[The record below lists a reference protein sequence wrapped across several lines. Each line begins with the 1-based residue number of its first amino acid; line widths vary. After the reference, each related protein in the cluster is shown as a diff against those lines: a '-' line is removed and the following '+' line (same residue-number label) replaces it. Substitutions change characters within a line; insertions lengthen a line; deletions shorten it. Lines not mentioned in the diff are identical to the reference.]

1 MKRKGFTLV
10 ELLVVIA
17 IIGILVGLLLPAVQ
31 AAREAARRMQCS
43 NNLKQQALAMHNYH
57 DTYKKLPPM
66 YIHDTAV
73 TDDGGHWAWSS
84 FLLPFIEQ
92 QPRYDALEVGT
103 AKARVK
109 ITTNPELFQ
118 APIDGY
124 RCPSSSGPD
133 VHVPGTD
140 PGYCIDD
147 TSQNNTGLAVTNY
160 IVVSNIA
167 NLRMKRA
174 SNMTDGLTGAIGIFS
189 RGIGREPTA
198 GLSDILDGTS
208 NTLMIGERFHTR
220 TGGIRMSGGTMLV
233 VRDNIDKGP
242 TAHDNPG
249 NSSWNQGIM
258 TLAGSVRYPINVVM
272 SPSENGSSEKKMAFS
287 SLHPGGAQFAAADG
301 SVKFISDT
309 VELSNGNNGGG
320 WTVDSVLEALIG
332 MQDGVPA
339 SL

>member
-57 DTYKKLPPM
+57 DVYKVLPPM
-66 YIHDTAV
+66 YIHDTNV
-73 TDDGGHWAWSS
+73 TDDGGHWAWSA

-103 AKARVK
+103 AKARAK

-118 APIDGY
+118 NPIDGY
-124 RCPSSSGPD
+124 RCPSSTGPA
-133 VHVPGTD
+133 VHEPGVD
-140 PGYCIDD
+140 AGYCIDD
-147 TSQNNTGLAVTNY
+147 INDTNTGVAVTNY
-160 IVVSNIA
+160 VVASNIA
-167 NLRMKRA
+167 DLRMKRA
-174 SNMTDGLTGAIGIFS
+174 SNMIDGLTGAIGIFS
-189 RGIGREPTA
+189 RGIKGEPTA
-198 GLSDILDGTS
+198 GLRDILDGTS
-208 NTLMIGERFHTR
+208 NTLMIGERFHSR
-220 TGGIRMSGGTMLV
+220 AGGIRMSGGMMLV
-233 VRDNIDKGP
+233 ARDNLSLGP
-242 TAHDNPG
+242 TARDNPG
-249 NSSWNQGIM
+249 NTATNQGVM
-258 TLAGSVRYPINVVM
+258 SLAGSARYPINVVM
-272 SPSENGSSEKKMAFS
+272 TPSENVSSTKKMAFS

-320 WTVDSVLEALIG
+320 WTVDSVMEALIG